1 MAAPVYVGLTDKAFL
16 RLHHGFGAPVISQT
30 VTVLAN
36 QLTEDELRA
45 MYTQLRSGPFMRR
58 VRRPRVPFA
67 RSRWVLADTALPL
80 CLERAAIDDGD
91 ALAWANDQAQYPLD
105 PERGYGWRLSAVPTR
120 SGGMVCSCVAS
131 HAIADGH
138 AGLMAAIGLVQPELA
153 TTAGL
158 DEVGRL
164 RDDLKDG
171 TSRGVAVVREVVS
184 EARRAY
190 RDPAHRKAIRQALAR
205 RAATPEP
212 TPLGWREGSI
222 IATFDAGQW
231 QDLAAERGGSPN
243 TLYLA
248 LVADLLRHCGSVGET
263 APLVLMT
270 AVRILREQDQ
280 IDSNSFARVPIVV
293 QREWLDQYDLAPLRA
308 ASKAGFGAV
317 HGVGAGGIS
326 RPRNMPP
333 ELIDVLPEAVVE
345 RLADIP
351 PITVGMCSNMGV
363 LDPFVPTVMRNGAEP
378 TMFVMR
384 GVFQGIDT
392 EQAGRQPIA
401 LATWL
406 SEFDG
411 KIQWVLESIKPEMAH
426 TDEELGFLAR
436 LVAEAWGLK
445 PLHVSSGGGSNSKT
459 AREFS

>member
-1 MAAPVYVGLTDKAFL
+1 MAPVYVGLTDKAFL
-16 RLHHGFGAPVISQT
+16 RLHHGHGAPVISQT

-36 QLTEDELRA
+36 ALTEDELRQ
-45 MYTQLRSGPFMRR
+45 MYAQLRSGPFMRR

-67 RSRWVLADTALPL
+67 RWRWVLADTALPL
-80 CLERAAIDDGD
+80 TMEHAAIDDAD

-105 PERGYGWRLSAVPTR
+105 PEQGHGWRLSAVPTR

-153 TTAGL
+153 KTEGL
-158 DEVGRL
+158 DDVGRL

-171 TSRGVAVVREVVS
+171 ATRGIAVAREVVS

-190 RDPAHRKAIRQALAR
+190 RDPAHRAAIRQAMSGR
-205 RAATPEP
+205 GPTHEP

-222 IATFDAGQW
+222 IATFDAAQW
-231 QDLAAERGGSPN
+231 KELAAQRGGSAN

-280 IDSNSFARVPIVV
+280 IDSNSFARVPIMV
-293 QREWLDQYDLAPLRA
+293 QREWLDRFDLGPLRA

-317 HGVGAGGIS
+317 HGVGSGGIS

-333 ELIDVLPEAVVE
+333 ELVDVLPEAMVE

-363 LDPFVPTVMRNGAEP
+363 LDPFVPTVMRNGAQP

-392 EQAGRQPIA
+392 EQADRQPIA

-411 KIQWVLESIKPEMAH
+411 KVQWVLESIKPEMAH

-445 PLHVSSGGGSNSKT
+445 PLQVSSGGGSNSKT

>member
-1 MAAPVYVGLTDKAFL
+1 MAPVYVGLTDKAFL
-16 RLHHGFGAPVISQT
+16 RLHHGYGAPVISQT
-30 VTVLAN
+30 VTIMAN
-36 QLTEDELRA
+36 RLTDDQLSE
-45 MYTQLRSGPFMRR
+45 MYATLRSGPFMRR
-58 VRRPRVPFA
+58 VHRPRVPFA
-67 RSRWVLADTALPL
+67 RWRWVLADTALPL
-80 CLERAAIDDGD
+80 SLEHAAIDDAD

-153 TTAGL
+153 TTEGL
-158 DEVGRL
+158 DDVVDVRADLQDGL
-164 RDDLKDG
+164 R
-171 TSRGVAVVREVVS
+171 RGVAVAREAVS
-184 EARRAY
+184 EARRAAK
-190 RDPAHRKAIRQALAR
+190 DPTHRAALRKALSGRGSA
-205 RAATPEP
+205 PEP
-212 TPLGWREGSI
+212 TPLGWRERSV
-222 IATFDAGQW
+222 IATFDAAQW
-231 QDLAAERGGSPN
+231 KDIAAQRGGTPN

-248 LVADLLRHCGSVGET
+248 LVADLLRHCGLVGEDD
-263 APLVLMT
+263 PLVLMT

-293 QREWLDQYDLAPLRA
+293 QREWLDRLDLAPLRA
-308 ASKAGFGAV
+308 ASKAGFGSVHAV
-317 HGVGAGGIS
+317 GSGGIS

-333 ELIDVLPEAVVE
+333 ELIDVLPEGVVE
-345 RLADIP
+345 RLVDTP

-363 LDPFVPTVMRNGAEP
+363 LDPFLPTVMRQGAQP

-384 GVFQGIDT
+384 GVFQGIDRA
-392 EQAGRQPIA
+392 QAAAQPIA

-426 TDEELGFLAR
+426 TDDELGFLAR
-436 LVAEAWGLK
+436 LVAEAWGMK
-445 PLHVSSGGGSNSKT
+445 PLQISTGGGITSKT

>member
-1 MAAPVYVGLTDKAFL
+1 MAPVYVGLTDKAFL
-16 RLHHGFGAPVISQT
+16 RLHHGYGAPVISQT

-36 QLTEDELRA
+36 RLTEDELGE
-45 MYTQLRSGPFMRR
+45 MYAQLRSGPFMRR

-67 RSRWVLADTALPL
+67 RWRWVLADTALPL
-80 CLERAAIDDGD
+80 HLEHAAIDDAD
-91 ALAWANDQAQYPLD
+91 ALAWASDEAQYPLD

-120 SGGMVCSCVAS
+120 SGGMVLSCIAS

-153 TTAGL
+153 TTEGL
-158 DEVGRL
+158 TDAVTF

-171 TSRGVAVVREVVS
+171 TRRGITVAREVVS
-184 EARRAY
+184 EARRAR
-190 RDPAHRKAIRQALAR
+190 RDPSHRKAIRRALSGRCSTQPSA
-205 RAATPEP
+205 
-212 TPLGWREGSI
+212 PLGWHEGSV
-222 IATFDAGQW
+222 IATFDAARW
-231 QDLAAERGGSPN
+231 KDLAAQRGGTAN

-248 LVADLLRHCGSVGET
+248 LVADLLRHCGLIGET
-263 APLVLMT
+263 GPLVLMT

-293 QREWLDQYDLAPLRA
+293 QREWLDQFDLAPLRA
-308 ASKAGFGAV
+308 ASKAGFGSV
-317 HGVGAGGIS
+317 RGVGAGGIS

-333 ELIDVLPEAVVE
+333 DLVDVLPEGVVE
-345 RLADIP
+345 RLVDTP

-363 LDPFVPTVMRNGAEP
+363 LDPFVPTVVRHGAAP

-392 EQAGRQPIA
+392 AQAGRQPIA

-436 LVAEAWGLK
+436 LVAESWGLD
-445 PLHVSSGGGSNSKT
+445 PLHVSSGGGSTSKT

>member
-1 MAAPVYVGLTDKAFL
+1 MAPVYVGLTDKAFL
-16 RLHHGFGAPVISQT
+16 RLHHGYGAPVISQT
-30 VTVLAN
+30 VTIMAN
-36 QLTEDELRA
+36 RLTDEQLSE
-45 MYTQLRSGPFMRR
+45 MYAQLRSGPFMRR

-67 RSRWVLADTALPL
+67 KWRWVLADTALPL
-80 CLERAAIDDGD
+80 ALERAAIDDAA

-105 PERGYGWRLSAVPTR
+105 PENGYGWRLSAVPTR

-153 TTAGL
+153 TTEGL
-158 DEVGRL
+158 DDVVRL
-164 RDDLKDG
+164 RDELKDG
-171 TSRGVAVVREVVS
+171 LNRGIAVAREVVS

-190 RDPAHRKAIRQALAR
+190 RDPLHRRAIRHALAKGEK
-205 RAATPEP
+205 APEP
-212 TPLGWREGSI
+212 PPLGWREGSV
-222 IATFDAGQW
+222 IATFDAAHW
-231 QDLAAERGGSPN
+231 KELAAQRGGSPN

-263 APLVLMT
+263 TPLVLMT
-270 AVRILREQDQ
+270 AVRILREQAQ
-280 IDSNSFARVPIVV
+280 IDSNSFARVPITV
-293 QREWLDQYDLAPLRA
+293 QREWLDRFDLAPLRA
-308 ASKAGFGAV
+308 ASKAGFGSV

-333 ELIDVLPEAVVE
+333 ELIDVLPEGVVE
-345 RLADIP
+345 RLVDTP

-363 LDPFVPTVMRNGAEP
+363 LDPFVPTVMRHGAEP
-378 TMFVMR
+378 TAFVMR
-384 GVFQGIDT
+384 GVFQGIDA

-411 KIQWVLESIKPEMAH
+411 KIQWVLESLKPEMAH

-436 LVAEAWGLK
+436 LIAEAWGLN
-445 PLHVSSGGGSNSKT
+445 PLRVSTGGGSTSKT